1 MKQVAELQWTI
12 QERERAQEALAVA
25 RRREIAAIIQVVR
38 GRASEVSSIE
48 DVWLLNDFL
57 SARRFEMD
65 GKYDDREDEI
75 LFVLAKLTKDGWL
88 LPEDLVGL
96 ESAKLSKIKALAR
109 VL

>member
-12 QERERAQEALAVA
+12 QEREIVQEALAVA

-38 GRASEVSSIE
+38 ERASDVNSIE

-65 GKYDDREDEI
+65 GKYDGTEDEI
-75 LFVLAKLTKDGWL
+75 LFVVARLTKDGWL
-88 LPEDLVGL
+88 MSEDLVGL
-96 ESAKLSKIKALAR
+96 ESAKLSKIKALIR

>member
-12 QERERAQEALAVA
+12 QEREIVQKALTVA
-25 RRREIAAIIQVVR
+25 RKREIATIIQVVQE
-38 GRASEVSSIE
+38 RASDVSSIE

-57 SARRFEMD
+57 SARRFELD
-65 GKYDDREDEI
+65 GKYDGREDEI
-75 LFVLAKLTKDGWL
+75 PFVLARLTKDGWL

-96 ESAKLSKIKALAR
+96 ESAKLSKIKALTR